1 LVDDCPSATRWKLIR
16 GRVENGVVVLEVP
29 KALREGTEV
38 VVEPLGRAVKKGKA
52 AKRPTVN
59 RALAN
64 LAGKA
69 KNLPPDAAR
78 NVDHYLYGHA
88 KR

>member
-1 LVDDCPSATRWKLIR
+1 MIR
-16 GRVENGVVVLEVP
+16 GRVQNGVVVLEDP
-29 KALREGTEV
+29 QALRDGTEV
-38 VVEPLGRAVKKGKA
+38 TVKPLSRGGKRGHA
-52 AKRPTVN
+52 AKRPSVS
-59 RALAN
+59 RALAG

-78 NVDHYLYGHA
+78 NLDHYLYGHA

>member
-1 LVDDCPSATRWKLIR
+1 MVR
-16 GRVENGVVVLEVP
+16 GRVHNGVVVLEAP
-29 KALREGTEV
+29 AALREGMEV
-38 VVEPLGRAVKKGKA
+38 AVEPLPRTAKKPKG
-52 AKRPTVN
+52 AKRPTVSP
-59 RALAN
+59 ALAR

-78 NVDHYLYGHA
+78 NLDHYLYGHA

>member
-1 LVDDCPSATRWKLIR
+1 LPETKIMVYR
-16 GRVENGVVVLEVP
+16 GRVENGVVVLEVSG
-29 KALREGTEV
+29 ALREGTEV
-38 VVEPLGRAVKKGKA
+38 AVQPLPQTAKKRKG
-52 AKRPTVN
+52 AKQPTVSP
-59 RALAN
+59 ALAR

-69 KNLPPDAAR
+69 KGLPPDAAR

>member
-1 LVDDCPSATRWKLIR
+1 MIR
-16 GRVENGVVVLEVP
+16 GRVQNGVVVLNSRGVFS
-29 KALREGTEV
+29 EGTEV
-38 VVEPLGRAVKKGKA
+38 VVEPIPRAKKKEKA
-52 AKRPTVN
+52 SKQPTVN
-59 RALAN
+59 RALAS

>member
-1 LVDDCPSATRWKLIR
+1 MIR
-16 GRVENGVVVLEVP
+16 GRVHNGVVVLEAQG
-29 KALREGTEV
+29 ALREGTEV
-38 VVEPLGRAVKKGKA
+38 AVEPLPSNARRRKSAT
-52 AKRPTVN
+52 RPMVSP
-59 RALAN
+59 ALAR

>member
-1 LVDDCPSATRWKLIR
+1 MIR
-16 GRVENGVVVLEVP
+16 GRVHNGVVVLEAQG
-29 KALREGTEV
+29 ALREGTEV
-38 VVEPLGRAVKKGKA
+38 AVEPLPPNAKTRKG
-52 AKRPTVN
+52 AKRPTVS
-59 RALAN
+59 RALAS